1 MNGDSTLNDRY
12 RSVGADGLMSLGFL
26 LVRLA
31 STTLAAFLAGTT
43 ATTLLLAVQRGGD
56 PMRAAA
62 WILIG
67 VALTALTRGY
77 GLFVSSHEDEGG
89 GRYIAGLARNLAGG
103 WPIVV
108 ASLPTVV
115 LLVLAAVF
123 HWPDDREEP
132 DRITIG
138 YTTIALNLNVLLLFF
153 WGVVSARRS
162 GLSRPWR
169 VLVGLANAVLG
180 LLVITVNLALKK

>member
-1 MNGDSTLNDRY
+1 MPPEIVVLGNVGPVVWSAY
-12 RSVGADGLMSLGFL
+12 RKRERRIEDIRGQVA
-26 LVRLA
+26 RLKEKA
-31 STTLAAFLAGTT
+31 LAA
-43 ATTLLLAVQRGGD
+43 QRSGD
-56 PMRAAA
+56 PLQAAT

-67 VALTALTRGY
+67 AALTMLTRGY

-89 GRYIAGLARNLAGG
+89 GRYLIGLARKIVEA

-115 LLVLAAVF
+115 LLMLAAVF

-132 DRITIG
+132 GDRITIG

-162 GLSRPWR
+162 GLSRPWTA
-169 VLVGLANAVLG
+169 LVGLANAVLG